1 MNSKH
6 KIINFS
12 FETIKDWQ
20 MPFLDANLCR
30 ENGKFVKKETFTAV
44 YTNFSGFIPL
54 ERKFGL
60 VYTLLHR
67 CFFA

>member
-1 MNSKH
+1 
-6 KIINFS
+6 
-12 FETIKDWQ
+12 
-20 MPFLDANLCR
+20 MPFLDVNLCR